1 MLTVTQL
8 AKACNVSRTTVLYY
22 ERVGLLM
29 PATRSD
35 NGYRWYG
42 EKERRRLESIMSYRS
57 FGLPVQEIEPLLD
70 RSDEHKQEQ
79 TLRDQFTALEREIQT
94 LRQQQKAILALLE
107 QPILFDQNLLTKER
121 WVNVLRSSGMT
132 EEDMA
137 NWHKQFE
144 RMEPDAHQE
153 FLESLQIDV
162 DEIAE
167 IRAMARA

>member
-8 AKACNVSRTTVLYY
+8 AKVCNVSRTTVLYY

-35 NGYRWYG
+35 NGHRWYG

-79 TLRDQFTALEREIQT
+79 TLR
-94 LRQQQKAILALLE
+94 QQQKAILALLE

-121 WVNVLRSSGMT
+121 RVNVLRSSGMR

-153 FLESLQIDV
+153 FLESLQIDA